1 MSNQKWIDLALKY
14 GGFMEQDKVFL
25 ENRLEN
31 LTDET
36 EKKLLVTPPA
46 SVLNA
51 YFAELYQKR
60 SPKDATNYFFELSK
74 ALDIFADKPD
84 FKLEGKPGSENFRFI
99 RLNLSGKSFGFCY
112 KNAQEEA
119 LVFSEFPLKITH
131 SLLFDI
137 SQIFPDY
144 VLVFN
149 EAEDEI
155 LMKPVDFGGAF
166 EPVKSMSALTDLE
179 ENEKFMKLSSYNV
192 DDLLEQAEQ
201 IGYFAA
207 PLLQFGQAKFNLYI
221 SKMF

>member
-1 MSNQKWIDLALKY
+1 MNNQKWIDLAMKY
-14 GGFMEQDKVFL
+14 GGFMEQDKIFL
-25 ENRLEN
+25 ENRLAN
-31 LTDET
+31 LDNDM

-60 SPKDATNYFFELSK
+60 SPKEALDYFFNLSK
-74 ALDIFADKPD
+74 ELEIFQEKPD
-84 FKLEGKPGSENFRFI
+84 FRLEGKAGSENFRFI

-131 SLLFDI
+131 DLLFEI

-144 VLVFN
+144 VLVF
-149 EAEDEI
+149 DEKQI
-155 LMKPVDFGGAF
+155 LMKPVDFGGDF
-166 EPVKSMSALTDLE
+166 EAVKSLSALTDLS

-192 DDLLEQAEQ
+192 DDLLAEAEK
-201 IGYFAA
+201 IGYLAT
-207 PLLQFGQAKFNLYI
+207 PYLQYGQQKFNLYI
-221 SKMF
+221 AKMI